1 MMDSLSFRVKTEKRH
16 IAYVNFLFEAY
27 DGIGVVRTADPE
39 DGVLEILVAP
49 DFEKDFRL
57 VADAVGKELP
67 FVVMGQ

>member
-1 MMDSLSFRVKTEKRH
+1 MDSLPFRVKTEKRH

-49 DFEKDFRL
+49 DYEDDFRRI
-57 VADAVGKELP
+57 AKAIGEELP